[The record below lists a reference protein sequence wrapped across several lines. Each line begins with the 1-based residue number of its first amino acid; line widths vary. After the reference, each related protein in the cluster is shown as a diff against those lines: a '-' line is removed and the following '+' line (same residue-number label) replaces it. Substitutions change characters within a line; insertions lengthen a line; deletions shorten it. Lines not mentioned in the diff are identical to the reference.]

1 MTPPMEETRTAE
13 HEALE
18 ELAGTHGIHTSYVDG
33 LGRLA
38 RASPEAL
45 TAILR
50 ALGSPIETAADAP
63 STLRAEREARWARL
77 IEPVLLCGET
87 ELLSFKMRLRGEEAE
102 ALASFQL
109 EPFDVVASPGTGARS
124 FRTEVSTSSLR
135 RLEGCSV
142 EGVECLAVEI
152 GLPWKLEPGYH
163 RLVVE
168 VGRRRTEATVIVAPS
183 SAPPWPH
190 EKRAWGLFLPLYS
203 AWRMDGPEIGDYT
216 MLGGLAAW
224 AGAMGASFYGTLP
237 LTAAFLGEPYD
248 PSPYAPVSR
257 LFLNELY
264 VDPWAIP
271 EIDLCPEARAAA
283 ERSVE
288 VHGGDEPPWA
298 RPVDY
303 RRASDLK
310 REILSCLAS
319 DLAGRSTSR
328 AAAFREFVRSEPEL
342 QGYSRFR
349 AATEHLGLPWRQ
361 WPAALREGAI
371 GEEAAPAGA
380 VLYHEYAQWV
390 ASGQMAEASRRAL
403 GAGACLYLDSPLGV
417 HPEGYDA
424 WRWRHL
430 FAEGA
435 GTGAPPDALFTGGQD
450 WGFRPPH
457 PERAKEDGYRYFA
470 MGLRKAMA
478 HAGLLRID
486 HVMSLRRLFWVPEG
500 AAPTEGVY
508 VNYPQAELFAVLCLE
523 ARRSGCVVV
532 GEDLGTVPPEIR
544 EEMASRSLLGMHVL
558 QIEIEWSGGNLAA
571 PPDPVMAS
579 LNTHDMPTF
588 AAFLRGLDIE
598 ERHALGLLDES
609 ALHRERARRIEAVQS
624 LRRTLRERGLL
635 PEGEESETALLKAC
649 LQHLAGGASRL
660 LQVNLE
666 DLWLESR
673 PQNVP
678 GTSTERPN
686 WTRRSHLAVEGI
698 TTSRE
703 AREILQGVNHERHA
717 GGGTGA

>member
-1 MTPPMEETRTAE
+1 M
-13 HEALE
+13 
-18 ELAGTHGIHTSYVDG
+18 HGVHTSYVDG
-33 LGRLA
+33 LGRHA
-38 RASPEAL
+38 HASPEAL

-50 ALGSPIETAADAP
+50 ALGSPLESAADAP
-63 STLRAEREARWARL
+63 SALRAEREARWSRP
-77 IEPVLLCGET
+77 IEPVILCAES
-87 ELLSFKMRLRGEEAE
+87 EPLSFKMRLRADEADV
-102 ALASFQL
+102 LASFHL
-109 EPFDVVASPGTGARS
+109 EPIDSLPGEPRDAGDPRHVAAATGAQP
-124 FRTEVSTSSLR
+124 R
-135 RLEGCSV
+135 RLEVRTSTLRRVNGCSV
-142 EGVECLAVEI
+142 EGVDCLAVEV

-168 VGRRRTEATVIVAPS
+168 VGRRMAEATVIVAPP
-183 SAPPWPH
+183 SAPPWPR
-190 EKRAWGLFLPLYS
+190 EKRAWGVFLPLYS
-203 AWRMDGPEIGDYT
+203 AWRTDGPEIGDYS

-237 LTAAFLGEPYD
+237 LTSAFLGEPYD

-271 EIDLCPEARAAA
+271 EIDLCAEARAAA
-283 ERSVE
+283 GRSVE
-288 VHGGDEPPWA
+288 LDVGDEPPWA

-303 RRASDLK
+303 RRASAFK
-310 REILSCLAS
+310 REVLSRLAV

-342 QGYSRFR
+342 QGYARFR

-361 WPAALREGAI
+361 WPAALRDGAI

-457 PERAKEDGYRYFA
+457 PERAREDGYRYFA

-486 HVMSLRRLFWVPEG
+486 HVMSLRRLFWVPKG
-500 AAPTEGVY
+500 ASPTEGVY
-508 VNYPQAELFAVLCLE
+508 VSYPQAELFAVLCLE
-523 ARRSGCVVV
+523 ARRSGCAVV
-532 GEDLGTVPPEIR
+532 GEDLGTVPSEIR
-544 EEMASRSLLGMHVL
+544 EEMASRSLLGMHVM
-558 QIEIEWSGGNLAA
+558 QIEVERSGGSLA
-571 PPDPVMAS
+571 PPPEPVMAS

-588 AAFLRGLDIE
+588 TAFLRGLDIE

-609 ALHRERARRIEAVQS
+609 AAQRERARRSEAVQS
-624 LRRTLRERGLL
+624 LRRSLRERGLL
-635 PEGEESETALLKAC
+635 AEGEDDEAALLKAC
-649 LQHLAGGASRL
+649 LHHLAGGPSSL
-660 LQVNLE
+660 VQISLE
-666 DLWLESR
+666 DLWLVSR
-673 PQNVP
+673 PQTVP

-686 WTRRSHLAVEGI
+686 WTRRSRLAVEGI

-703 AREILQGVNHERHA
+703 AREILEGVARERRV